1 MRERHVP
8 RPLRVERPQHGQVRV
23 DGVAALHADQGGHPA
38 AAEGGLNV
46 VGARAEGLQSG
57 VETFLNTL
65 QQKEGPSCMS
75 LFAPIACPPIVL
87 DYESWLEYCNNFAS
101 KNEWNK
107 NSAFCILTA

>member
-23 DGVAALHADQGGHPA
+23 DGVASLHADQGGHLA

-65 QQKEGPSCMS
+65 QQKEGPFLYVTFRS
-75 LFAPIACPPIVL
+75 
-87 DYESWLEYCNNFAS
+87 YCLS
-101 KNEWNK
+101 PHR
-107 NSAFCILTA
+107 SGP